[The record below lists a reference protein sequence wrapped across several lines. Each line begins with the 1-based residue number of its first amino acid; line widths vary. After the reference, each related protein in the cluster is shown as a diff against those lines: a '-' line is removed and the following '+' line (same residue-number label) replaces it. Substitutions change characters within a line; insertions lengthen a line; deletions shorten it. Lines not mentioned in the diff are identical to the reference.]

1 MKSGR
6 GNIPVSLYRL
16 LNYQKRAWFAK
27 NIEVYPNNNV
37 PWEKIMDQ
45 SFDPKNIAFVSKNDI
60 SKNTTFS
67 KGEIISIKNSLHK
80 LEIETQS
87 DSTSFLVVSE
97 VFYPL
102 RWKAT
107 IDDKEI
113 EYLKTNGVIRGLI
126 IPKGRNTVK
135 FNYDRSSFNKGV
147 IISLS
152 SFFITIGM
160 IIFGYRKSI
169 Y

>member
-1 MKSGR
+1 M
-6 GNIPVSLYRL
+6 
-16 LNYQKRAWFAK
+16 
-27 NIEVYPNNNV
+27 
-37 PWEKIMDQ
+37 
-45 SFDPKNIAFVSKNDI
+45 
-60 SKNTTFS
+60 
-67 KGEIISIKNSLHK
+67 
-80 LEIETQS
+80 
-87 DSTSFLVVSE
+87 SE

-126 IPKGRNTVK
+126 IPKGRHTVK